1 MVVGVSGIAQWHTL
15 PWKRTSFLLYELNP
29 LLNDLAQFTVDFSFI
44 KTVAART
51 DHTGTLSN
59 EHSVFIGPFNN
70 FNILLGV
77 RWLDTALVFSGEAL
91 CSSKQPQKCYEI
103 SLWECKES
111 RSATI
116 PKLRRAGALP
126 KGGRAGQW
134 SGTMLFS
141 GTGQRIR
148 PGSLWKLLN
157 AKIGK
162 ALYAW
167 LRQHFINRLETE

>member
-1 MVVGVSGIAQWHTL
+1 MATLFSANQACEIAPGGWG
-15 PWKRTSFLLYELNP
+15 WKRTSFLLHEFNP

-51 DHTGTLSN
+51 DHTRALSN
-59 EHSVFIGPFNN
+59 EHSVFIGPINN
-70 FNILLGV
+70 FHILLGV

-103 SLWECKES
+103 NLWECKES

-126 KGGRAGQW
+126 KGGRGDYRATAFSSVSAVKRSWRQRGQ
-134 SGTMLFS
+134 
-141 GTGQRIR
+141 
-148 PGSLWKLLN
+148 
-157 AKIGK
+157 
-162 ALYAW
+162 
-167 LRQHFINRLETE
+167 